1 MISGHDG
8 PPGAAGAPVAGMP
21 GTGPNWTTRLWPL
34 SATQICPVAVTA
46 RPCGNSRSSS
56 ACPVPGCRPN
66 SV

>member
-1 MISGHDG
+1 MISGRDG
-8 PPGAAGAPVAGMP
+8 PPGAAGAPVTGMP

-56 ACPVPGCRPN
+56 ARPVPGCRPN